1 MSSEA
6 KESQPTPNRA
16 TGKRHPLLR
25 LKVTLLLFLLCVSLP
40 IFLLFE
46 RVYQQ
51 MQSDSFYDLRR
62 QAEDLVSRVD
72 QKALEVLEEEEKRP
86 FADYGFLSVE
96 KVSLLKGGSAVK
108 FSPLSQFPL
117 QGNIPGLIGYFQL
130 DPDGTFRSPVLPDL
144 SAEELERFQIA
155 LSKEDYQKRAAVKQQ
170 LEEILRSNQ
179 LLVQVP
185 RNVRQNALP
194 TNVVSDKRET
204 FSSAGS
210 QAPVVAEQDLLVGGV
225 EISARRDKD
234 SQNEAKERTIVD
246 EKNILSL
253 KSNYLGEKVSALKL
267 KRQYEEPERALD
279 EASSGALSQ
288 GFEARQQKQQARM
301 ARKEQIEVPVE
312 QSLANFQDLLQVPED
327 ISKQSSAL
335 KTDEDSNA
343 PKILTFEGEVDPFQ
357 FYVLKGKQFVL
368 VRKVWKEKQRF
379 IQGFIVDGQ
388 EFIHQVMEKPLRD
401 SSLANIGNL
410 IVAYREEVLRQLA
423 AATRD
428 ISEGTVLLQTHLM
441 SPLDEIQLLFT
452 VGQIPL
458 GRGVVVVNAL
468 AWILGFVLLGGAVAI
483 YCAAAKQ
490 IRLAEQQRDF
500 ISAVSH
506 ELKTPLTS
514 IRMYSE
520 MLREGWVEGEGKRKS
535 YYDYIFQESE
545 RLSRL
550 VANVLQLAKLSRNEF
565 PLELKHL
572 KVGQLLVLVQEKVAS
587 QVRAS
592 GYELVLRTEEEN
604 SVPGGDERMIY
615 VDEDSFVR
623 IFINLIDNALKF
635 SAHAE
640 KKVIEL
646 GVRILQVSPREVTIT
661 VRDFGPGVPR
671 DQMKKIF
678 QLFYRP
684 GTELTRTTP
693 GTGIGLSLVK
703 ELAERM
709 QGKVDLRNV
718 EPGAEFQV
726 TFPIAHNKF

>member
-1 MSSEA
+1 MSSEVNEPSE
-6 KESQPTPNRA
+6 KPTRIRP
-16 TGKRHPLLR
+16 RHPLLR

-51 MQSDSFYDLRR
+51 MQSDSFYELRR

-72 QKALEVLEEEEKRP
+72 QKTLELLEEEEKRA

-108 FSPLSQFPL
+108 FSPLSQFPVK
-117 QGNIPGLIGYFQL
+117 GNIPGLIGYFQL

-144 SAEELERFQIA
+144 SEAELERFQIA
-155 LSKEDYQKRAAVKQQ
+155 LSKEDYQKRLAVKEK
-170 LEEILRSNQ
+170 LEEILRNNQ

-185 RNVRQNALP
+185 ENARQDATPVNVISDNRAENREAMNGAVAPLPSQSPALL
-194 TNVVSDKRET
+194 
-204 FSSAGS
+204 
-210 QAPVVAEQDLLVGGV
+210 EQDLLVGG
-225 EISARRDKD
+225 SARQAKVIPSEAAEQAIIDK
-234 SQNEAKERTIVD
+234 
-246 EKNILSL
+246 KNTLSFQ
-253 KSNYLGEKVSALKL
+253 SNYLGEKVSGLKL
-267 KRQYEEPERALD
+267 KRQYEEP
-279 EASSGALSQ
+279 
-288 GFEARQQKQQARM
+288 QQKTQARM

-312 QSLANFQDLLQVPED
+312 QSLANFQDLLQAPQD
-327 ISKQSSAL
+327 ISKQSSAP
-335 KTDEDSNA
+335 KKDEDSNT

-357 FYVLKGKQFVL
+357 FFVLRGKQFVL
-368 VRKVWKEKQRF
+368 VRKVWKEKQRY

-388 EFIHQVMEKPLRD
+388 EFISQVMEKPLRESGLSD
-401 SSLANIGNL
+401 IGNL
-410 IVAYREEVLRQLA
+410 IVAYREEVLKQLA
-423 AATRD
+423 ASTRD
-428 ISEGTVLLQTHLM
+428 ISEGTVLLQAHVM

-468 AWILGFVLLGGAVAI
+468 AWILGLVLLGGAMAI

-520 MLREGWVEGEGKRKS
+520 MLREGWVEGEAKRKT

-550 VANVLQLAKLSRNEF
+550 VANVLHLAKLSRNEF
-565 PLELKHL
+565 PLEFKHI
-572 KVGQLLVLVQEKVAS
+572 KVGQLLLLVQEKVAS
-587 QVRAS
+587 QVRAA
-592 GYELVLRTEEEN
+592 GFELVLRSDKEDYDAN
-604 SVPGGDERMIY
+604 SDERMIS

-635 SAHAE
+635 SVHTE
-640 KKVIEL
+640 RKVIEL
-646 GVRILQVSPREVTIT
+646 SVRTLQASPREVIIA

-709 QGKVDLRNV
+709 QGKVDLRNLD
-718 EPGAEFQV
+718 PGAEFQV
-726 TFPIAHNKF
+726 TFPSA